1 METYSPRRLSVLP
14 NRKGVGLPDIE
25 MEITAVNNY
34 DLHLFSRLKKGDEF
48 VIALS
53 NSDNAYGD
61 FDNLILPGVRT
72 VGCLCRIMSIEPV
85 PTGIKAKVLGKMPV
99 DMSDFNVD
107 ATSGTVM
114 ANIANRPIYDRD
126 DSKIYEMLG
135 KFTSSYSALRK
146 KYPQL
151 PELPDFSQTVPEV
164 KNIPYHIA
172 AFLGTNDLTKQ
183 LILEE
188 KDPIEKYRLVIS
200 DLDRFNLDSKIE
212 YDIQKQVSE
221 AIDKNQREYV
231 LREKMKAVKNQLKEF
246 DGGDSTDKFEKMIE
260 EHPDQYP
267 ENIQKRVRNE
277 LARLK
282 AMPAGSQEVG
292 VITNYLE
299 LLVNLPW
306 RVSSQDNEDLS
317 VVKEILDKNHN
328 GLEKQK
334 DRILQYLAVKQL
346 TKSLKAPILC
356 FYGAPGVGKTS
367 LAISIA
373 EALGRKFVKVALGG
387 ISDEAEIR
395 GHRKTYV
402 GAMPGKIISS
412 LSKCGTNNPVFL
424 LDEID
429 KVNGGGYHGDPASA
443 LLEVLDPEQNKNFM
457 DNYLDENYDL
467 SNVLFICTA
476 NDISRIPGP
485 LFDRLEMIE
494 LNTYTKFEKV
504 DIAKNHLIELE
515 EKDNGIKPGMMEW
528 SDEALDY
535 IIEYYTMEAGVREL
549 RRKIGTIDRKYA
561 VDYLR
566 DPSYDHILVTP
577 EVVKKYLGAEI
588 FTHENNINDS
598 QVGVINGLAYT
609 QAGGE
614 VLKIEVNTFP
624 GKGGLIL
631 TGNLGD
637 VMKEACETALSYVK
651 SIGPDLGINPAF
663 FSNNDIHIHFPESAT
678 PKDGPSAGVAT
689 VMCIISAICKVRI
702 RNDVAMTGEV
712 DLRGNSMPIG
722 GLREKTNAAAREHIK
737 TVFIPVENH
746 KDRVEL
752 PKEITDVLEIVE
764 VKKVSD
770 LFKGVYLEDI
780 SSMKAEI
787 YERTS
792 PTKVDSNPYLSEK
805 KEEKKAT
812 EKKTT
817 KKSKKSE

>member
-1 METYSPRRLSVLP
+1 MDIYAPRRLSILP
-14 NRKGVGLPDIE
+14 NRQSVGLPDIE
-25 MEITAVNNY
+25 MTIQAVNNY
-34 DLHLFSRLKKGDEF
+34 DLHLFSRLKAGDEF
-48 VIALS
+48 VMALATQ
-53 NSDNAYGD
+53 DNAYGD

-72 VGCLCRIMSIEPV
+72 VGCLCRVMEIE
-85 PTGIKAKVLGKMPV
+85 TADNGLKVKVMGKTAV
-99 DMSDFNVD
+99 DLVDFNVD

-114 ANIANRPIYDRD
+114 ATVSNRPTYDRD
-126 DSKIYEMLG
+126 DGKVYEMLG
-135 KFTSSYSALRK
+135 RFTAAYTSLRK

-172 AFLGTNDLTKQ
+172 AFLRTPELTKQ
-183 LILEE
+183 LLLEE
-188 KDPIEKYRLVIS
+188 KDPIEKYRLLIN

-212 YDIQKQVSE
+212 YDIQKQVSDS
-221 AIDKNQREYV
+221 INKNQREYV
-231 LREKMKAVKNQLKEF
+231 LREKMKVVKDQLKEF
-246 DGGDSTDKFEKMIE
+246 DGGDQSDAYEKAID
-260 EHPDQYP
+260 EHPELYP
-267 ENIQKRVRNE
+267 DNIIKRIRSE

-282 AMPAGSQEVG
+282 AMPAGSQEIS
-292 VITNYLE
+292 VINNYLD
-299 LLVNLPW
+299 LLVHLPW
-306 RVSSQDNEDLS
+306 RVSSDDNEDLTS
-317 VVKEILDKNHN
+317 VKKILDESHN

-373 EALGRKFVKVALGG
+373 QALGRKFVKVALGG
-387 ISDEAEIR
+387 VSDEAEIR

-412 LSKCGTNNPVFL
+412 IQKCGTNNPVFL

-429 KVNGGGYHGDPASA
+429 KIDGGGYHGDPASA
-443 LLEVLDPEQNKNFM
+443 LLEVLDPEQNKNFV
-457 DNYLDENYDL
+457 DNYLDEPFDL

-476 NDISRIPGP
+476 NDISKIPGP

-494 LNTYTKFEKV
+494 LNTYTKFEKLA
-504 DIAKNHLIELE
+504 IAKSHLIALE
-515 EKDNGIKPGMMEW
+515 ERDNGIKPGMMEW
-528 SDEALDY
+528 TDDALDY

-566 DPSYDHILVTP
+566 DPSFDHIKVTP
-577 EVVKKYLGAEI
+577 DVVKKYLGAEI
-588 FTHENNINDS
+588 FIHEKNLSDS
-598 QVGVINGLAYT
+598 QVGIINGLAYT
-609 QAGGE
+609 DAGGE

-624 GKGGLIL
+624 GKGQLIL

-651 SIGPDLGINPAF
+651 SIGPDLGINPDF

-722 GLREKTNAAAREHIK
+722 GLREKCNAASREHIK
-737 TVFIPVENH
+737 TVFIPAENH
-746 KDRVEL
+746 KDRMEL
-752 PKEITDVLEIVE
+752 PKEIADALNIVE
-764 VKKVSD
+764 VKQVPD
-770 LFKGVYLEDI
+770 LFKGVFLEDI
-780 SSMKAEI
+780 TKMKNKI
-787 YERTS
+787 YEETT
-792 PTKVDSNPYLSEK
+792 PKKNEAPKATKTV
-805 KEEKKAT
+805 KKAP
-812 EKKTT
+812 KKA
-817 KKSKKSE
+817 SVHA